1 MKDRSCLCFGSC
13 HRFLMALTASCLL
26 AGLFG
31 ALLTAPAH
39 AQLCTSDLQCPGS
52 GRGIATCNG
61 DTLVI
66 KRSLCVGSCQ
76 ERVERSET
84 CAPRA
89 AQAISCSGNIAVRT
103 GGGCDASLQRCST
116 RMDRDVCVK
125 SCACVGKKLIVS
137 TGMCVSGVGCARSV
151 VQCNSGCTCS
161 GEPRCL

>member
-1 MKDRSCLCFGSC
+1 MGKNTYQPLGYD
-13 HRFLMALTASCLL
+13 HRFLTALAASLL
-26 AGLFG
+26 IC
-31 ALLTAPAH
+31 ALITLLPAPAH

-52 GRGIATCNG
+52 GRSTATCHG
-61 DTLVI
+61 DTLI
-66 KRSLCVGSCQ
+66 IRRSLCVGSCQ

-84 CAPRA
+84 CASRA
-89 AQAISCSGNIAVRT
+89 TQAVSCSGNIAVRT

-137 TGMCVSGVGCARSV
+137 TGQCVSGVGCARSV
-151 VQCNSGCTCS
+151 MQCNSGCTCS